1 MLEANHLQYNL
12 NDLSDFLNLSS
23 CSVFCINK
31 HKLPKSKEH
40 FDREVFWK
48 NSKNKLFFFTLKLK
62 WNTRKTDI
70 DNIMYRKWL
79 PATVRSL
86 KTIEIAKNSFQKV
99 GVVQKQNLL
108 ELILLEILLKF
119 IQRFPGRWNVPLM
132 ESLAGLQLEKK

>member
-1 MLEANHLQYNL
+1 
-12 NDLSDFLNLSS
+12 
-23 CSVFCINK
+23 
-31 HKLPKSKEH
+31 
-40 FDREVFWK
+40 
-48 NSKNKLFFFTLKLK
+48 
-62 WNTRKTDI
+62 
-70 DNIMYRKWL
+70 MYQKWL